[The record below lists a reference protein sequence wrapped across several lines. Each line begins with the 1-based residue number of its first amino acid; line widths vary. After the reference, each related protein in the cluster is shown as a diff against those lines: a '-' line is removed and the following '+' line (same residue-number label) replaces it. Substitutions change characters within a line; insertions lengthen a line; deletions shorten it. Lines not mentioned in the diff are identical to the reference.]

1 MSSMFHPSA
10 FHPGIFLILC
20 GIIAA
25 ILPAKWRKIPLIG
38 GPAISFIMLL
48 VTPLGT
54 TDKLIVFNRYALE
67 YLNVTQENYMFLFV
81 FILIAL
87 VGGIYAAHTKGR
99 LETFCALNY
108 AGAGISVA
116 LAQDWLTM
124 LIFWEYMAVT
134 SLCLVWCNHTPES
147 TKAGFRYLVMHML
160 GGNLLLFGVLLKIF
174 HGSMSIECLTGQY
187 DLSFWLIF
195 LGIAINAAVVPL
207 HTWLPDAYP
216 ESTITGGVYMSS
228 FTTKVAIL
236 SMLRVFSG
244 EQFLIV
250 LGVIMMLYGA
260 IFALMENNIR
270 RVLSYHIISQLGF
283 MVIDIG
289 VGGQIGAN
297 GATAHAFSHILYK
310 ALLFMCAGAI
320 IQATG
325 LKKIT
330 QLGGLAKKM
339 PVVCV
344 CFFIAALSI
353 TGVPPFAGFTG
364 KSVSMLAGQAT
375 GSTLLEMLLLLGSIG
390 TALSLLFKMG
400 YFTFFGEDKGIKVKP
415 IPKNMYVA
423 IIAGAGLCVLF
434 GVAPN
439 LAYNMLPYPEHY
451 HIYSLHH
458 VLEYTQMIPAALLA
472 FMLFL
477 KKMGPHDTITLDFD
491 WFIRVPFKKGFYAL
505 SGLLSNIQAKHDGFG
520 MKFQRKIGLAAANP
534 LKNTPNKG
542 RQLESRQVNPN
553 RFDEDSYRP
562 QIGGGMLAVFITV
575 IIVGLFILI
584 KHML

>member
-1 MSSMFHPSA
+1 MNNV

-25 ILPAKWRKIPLIG
+25 ILPGKLRKIPLIG
-38 GPAISFIMLL
+38 GPLICLIMLIL
-48 VTPLGT
+48 TPIGT
-54 TDKLIVFNRYALE
+54 DDRLIIFNRYALQ
-67 YLNVTQENYMFLFV
+67 YLNITQENYMFLFV

-87 VGGIYAAHTKGR
+87 VGGIYAAHTQGK

-116 LAQDWLTM
+116 LANDWITM
-124 LIFWEYMAVT
+124 IVFWEYMAVT
-134 SLCLVWCNHTPES
+134 SLCLVWCNRTPQS
-147 TKAGFRYLVMHML
+147 TKAGFRYLIMHML
-160 GGNLLLFGVLLKIF
+160 GGNLLLFGALLKVYQ
-174 HGSMSIECLTGQY
+174 GSLTITCLTGY
-187 DLSFWLIF
+187 YNLSFWLIF

-236 SMLRVFSG
+236 SMLRIFSG

-260 IFALMENNIR
+260 IFALMENNLR

-364 KSVSMLAGQAT
+364 KSVSMLAAQST

-400 YFTFFGEDKGIKVKP
+400 YFTFFGEDKGIEVKP
-415 IPKNMYVA
+415 IPKNMTA
-423 IIAGAGLCVLF
+423 AMIIGAALCVLF

-458 VLEYTQMIPAALLA
+458 ILEYTQMIPAALLA

-491 WFIRVPFKKGFYAL
+491 WFVRKPFKKGFYAL
-505 SGLLSNIQAKHDGFG
+505 SGILANAQSKYDGFG
-520 MKFQRKIGLAAANP
+520 MKFQRKLGLAAANP
-534 LKNTPNKG
+534 LKHSPAKPHKIKDGDVNT
-542 RQLESRQVNPN
+542 N
-553 RFDEDSYRP
+553 RFNEDAYRP
-562 QIGGGMLAVFITV
+562 QIGSGMIAVFITI
-575 IIVGLFILI
+575 IIVAVFII
-584 KHML
+584 VKHMIS